1 MVNESDIEPEAILDL
16 LSTLFV
22 ELYGISEDCI
32 ELSVIPDSEL
42 EVSLELDTALEVIPE
57 SVTEL

>member
-32 ELSVIPDSEL
+32 ELSAKLDRELKLPLEL
-42 EVSLELDTALEVIPE
+42 EAVPEVVSK
-57 SVTEL
+57 SVAEF